1 MDNSPQQRT
10 RTYIAA
16 RRHHPAWLLLASPR
30 APLVLGCLT
39 ALFDFAEN
47 GIAET
52 DALQAL
58 SEMLANYAVQDEYKI
73 DPDNTRI
80 QASRELRQWI
90 KRGLVIERGQR
101 LYSTDALSSAIRFID
116 TLDNRIMTSTAS
128 RLSVVQREI
137 ENLDVGLN
145 PDASSRKAAIQR
157 KIKQLEHE
165 LAEAEA
171 GHVPVLTEAEAIERI
186 REVYGLSTG
195 LRADFRRVE
204 DSWREADRELR
215 QSIMSEHYHRGE
227 IVDRLLDGQAALLDT
242 PEGKVFDS
250 FQKQLQQKVEL
261 DNMREQLRS
270 ILMHPAAEKALNRAQ
285 RQELKRLRM
294 QLVMESQTV
303 LQARARSEK
312 DVKAF
317 IQSGLAV
324 EHHRVG
330 QLLNEVLNI
339 AQELDWERQTV
350 RRADSP
356 LPPIGFTLGN
366 LPLVER
372 LRFKSHENEDE
383 WELDLS
389 PQDSDLSGV
398 EDEFWDALDGLDREV
413 LVRDTL
419 AVLAQEGHPLTIAE
433 LAERLPPAH
442 DLETLALWLGMARE
456 AGIEITGESIE
467 ELTLIDAEQR
477 RWLFRLPQVLM
488 SEKAFDGIEWEF

>member
-171 GHVPVLTEAEAIERI
+171 GHVPVLTEAEAIE
-186 REVYGLSTG
+186 
-195 LRADFRRVE
+195 
-204 DSWREADRELR
+204 
-215 QSIMSEHYHRGE
+215 
-227 IVDRLLDGQAALLDT
+227 
-242 PEGKVFDS
+242 
-250 FQKQLQQKVEL
+250 
-261 DNMREQLRS
+261 
-270 ILMHPAAEKALNRAQ
+270 HP
-285 RQELKRLRM
+285 
-294 QLVMESQTV
+294 
-303 LQARARSEK
+303 
-312 DVKAF
+312 
-317 IQSGLAV
+317 
-324 EHHRVG
+324 
-330 QLLNEVLNI
+330 
-339 AQELDWERQTV
+339 
-350 RRADSP
+350 
-356 LPPIGFTLGN
+356 
-366 LPLVER
+366 
-372 LRFKSHENEDE
+372 
-383 WELDLS
+383 
-389 PQDSDLSGV
+389 
-398 EDEFWDALDGLDREV
+398 
-413 LVRDTL
+413 
-419 AVLAQEGHPLTIAE
+419 
-433 LAERLPPAH
+433 
-442 DLETLALWLGMARE
+442 
-456 AGIEITGESIE
+456 
-467 ELTLIDAEQR
+467 
-477 RWLFRLPQVLM
+477 
-488 SEKAFDGIEWEF
+488 

>member
-270 ILMHPAAEKALNRAQ
+270 ILMHLS
-285 RQELKRLRM
+285 LIHI
-294 QLVMESQTV
+294 
-303 LQARARSEK
+303 SEPT
-312 DVKAF
+312 
-317 IQSGLAV
+317 
-324 EHHRVG
+324 R
-330 QLLNEVLNI
+330 
-339 AQELDWERQTV
+339 
-350 RRADSP
+350 P
-356 LPPIGFTLGN
+356 Y
-366 LPLVER
+366 
-372 LRFKSHENEDE
+372 
-383 WELDLS
+383 
-389 PQDSDLSGV
+389 
-398 EDEFWDALDGLDREV
+398 
-413 LVRDTL
+413 
-419 AVLAQEGHPLTIAE
+419 
-433 LAERLPPAH
+433 
-442 DLETLALWLGMARE
+442 
-456 AGIEITGESIE
+456 
-467 ELTLIDAEQR
+467 
-477 RWLFRLPQVLM
+477 
-488 SEKAFDGIEWEF
+488 